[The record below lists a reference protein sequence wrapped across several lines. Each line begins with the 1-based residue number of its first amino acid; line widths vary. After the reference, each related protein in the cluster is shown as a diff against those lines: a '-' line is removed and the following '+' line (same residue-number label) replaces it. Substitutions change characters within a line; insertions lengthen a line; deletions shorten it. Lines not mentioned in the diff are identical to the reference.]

1 MSDPDASPA
10 PRPHAHALVDGARA
24 AIDRRSLLVGL
35 GGAAASAL
43 IGGPASAQEG
53 EPPLDPRI
61 AVDTVTFR
69 VRNRIFKGHLE
80 RQRVGG
86 KRPGILLI
94 PDQRGPGPFWR
105 GLARRFALDGFIV
118 LVPNLLAPYNL
129 PEESDEGVNLMARI
143 IPAEHQLALDAAAD
157 LLNKHPECTGSIA
170 AIGFVWGGPYVMQL
184 AIAGTRIKAGVAYY
198 STMPAPDRAAGIKV
212 PMLFHWAEND
222 PRTAPQTEALE
233 KKMIGAARVFESWV
247 YPDLTGPFASEPG
260 TRGYNREAA
269 DLAYD
274 RTVVFL
280 KRHLGGG

>member
-1 MSDPDASPA
+1 MSDPDAHPA
-10 PRPHAHALVDGARA
+10 PRPHALAEGPRPG
-24 AIDRRSLLVGL
+24 IDRRAVLAGL
-35 GGAAASAL
+35 GGAAAASTLGAPAL
-43 IGGPASAQEG
+43 AQEG

-61 AVDTVTFR
+61 AVDTVTFQVRKR
-69 VRNRIFKGHLE
+69 VFKGHLE

-94 PDQRGPGPFWR
+94 PDQRGSGPFWR
-105 GLARRFALDGFIV
+105 GLARRFAMDGFIV
-118 LVPNLLAPYNL
+118 LVPNLLAPYDL
-129 PEESDEGVNLMARI
+129 PEDSDEGVNLMARI

-157 LLNKHPECTGSIA
+157 LLNKHPECNGSIA
-170 AIGFVWGGPYVMQL
+170 AVGFLWGGPYVMQF

-198 STMPAPDRAAGIKV
+198 STMPAPDRAAAIKV

-222 PRTAPQTEALE
+222 PRTAPQIEILE

-247 YPDLTGPFASEPG
+247 YPGLTGPFASEPG
-260 TRGYNREAA
+260 TRAYNREAA
-269 DLAYD
+269 DAAYD